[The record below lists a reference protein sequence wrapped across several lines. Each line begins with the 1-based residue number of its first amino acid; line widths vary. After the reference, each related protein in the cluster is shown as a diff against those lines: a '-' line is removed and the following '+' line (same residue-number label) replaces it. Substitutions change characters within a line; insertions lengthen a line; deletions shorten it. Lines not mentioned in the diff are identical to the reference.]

1 MTRNFK
7 PYTGQGEGL
16 PVVRLIMVI
25 SSLSPLLLLWTIT
38 GFGCISDAIFIPIAA
53 SVVVISHLIIW
64 YRFRRSIRLN
74 DKHPFTV
81 DRVEDNRQFVL
92 VYLLATLLPFY
103 RGEIDGI
110 RDVVATLFALGI
122 IVFLFMRLNLH
133 YVNIGF
139 VILGYRIYT
148 VLPPRE
154 IQNASTSQPLILIT
168 KRRNIQSNTN
178 INAYRISDNL
188 YWEKPS

>member
-1 MTRNFK
+1 MIRKFK

-25 SSLSPLLLLWTIT
+25 SSLSPLLILWSIT
-38 GFGCISDAIFIPIAA
+38 GFGSINDVIFIPIAA
-53 SVVVISHLIIW
+53 SVVAISHLIIW
-64 YRFRRSIRLN
+64 FRFRRSIRLN

-81 DRVEDNRQFVL
+81 DQVEDNRQFVL

-110 RDVVATLFALGI
+110 RDVVATLVALAI
-122 IVFLFMRLNLH
+122 IVFIFMRLNLH

-139 VILGYRIYT
+139 VILGYRIFT
-148 VLPPRE
+148 VNPTGKFRG
-154 IQNASTSQPLILIT
+154 TSATQKIILIT
-168 KRRNIQSNTN
+168 KRRGFPPQTN
-178 INAYRISDNL
+178 VTAYRISDDL
-188 YWEKPS
+188 YWERPS